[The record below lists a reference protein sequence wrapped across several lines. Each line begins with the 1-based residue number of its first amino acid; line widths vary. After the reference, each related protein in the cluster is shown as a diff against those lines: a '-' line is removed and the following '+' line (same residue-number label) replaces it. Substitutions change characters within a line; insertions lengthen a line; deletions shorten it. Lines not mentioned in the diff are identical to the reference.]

1 MTLQQIG
8 KGAFGWVRAAYRAS
22 DQLLAV
28 TKFIRTGKVGLDSWV
43 EGGAGQ
49 RVPLEVH
56 LLQQLSHPG
65 IVRVLDCHQNT
76 HYVQLV
82 MEKHG
87 DMDLFEFIDRNP
99 LMDEGLAS
107 LLFRQVID
115 AVDYLHARQILHR
128 DIKDENI
135 IIDHHF
141 TCKLIDFGSATFF
154 QPGQLFSTFY
164 GTVEYC
170 SPDVLRGNSYEG
182 PQLELWSL
190 GVLVSI
196 LLLQT

>member
-115 AVDYLHARQILHR
+115 AVDYLHARPPLSTYFLITKEIRHY
-128 DIKDENI
+128 I
-135 IIDHHF
+135 IETLFID
-141 TCKLIDFGSATFF
+141 
-154 QPGQLFSTFY
+154 
-164 GTVEYC
+164 
-170 SPDVLRGNSYEG
+170 R
-182 PQLELWSL
+182 
-190 GVLVSI
+190 
-196 LLLQT
+196 